1 MSRPEVSVVVPV
13 FDPGEQLA
21 PCVDSLLAQT
31 LAPGT
36 LELIFVD
43 DGSTDGSGAV
53 LDALA
58 ASHAHVRVEHI
69 RNSGWPGKPRN
80 VGLGLAR
87 GEYVFFAD
95 NDDRV
100 APDGLERLLATA
112 RQDDA
117 DVVVGKVVGHGK
129 HVTRDAFARNLH
141 GVRFRRDLSLLGLLT
156 PHKLFRRAF
165 LEEHELRY
173 PEGRRRLEDHLFV
186 VAALLRAR
194 RISRVADHAVYHW
207 IAHGDDV
214 NASYGGF
221 EPEAYYANLEE
232 VLDLVEAELEP
243 GPFRDR
249 VLAHWYRGKML
260 QRVGGRGWL
269 TRPEAYRRELV
280 DAVRRVALRRYAD
293 ADAVH
298 EHLDLHLRT
307 RSRLLRAGSWDGLVA
322 LAELDERFRPRIELE
337 GVRDAPVGGTSLTL
351 RLRCGLRG
359 LDLVREDE
367 RILWRLP
374 GAAAAALGEPAIDVT
389 RELRTSATAEVWL
402 SGEDGAEWS
411 QLVRTRLRI
420 REIGDAGELR
430 PVLTATVPI
439 APTAA
444 AAGAPLPAGPY
455 EVRVNAGVLGFGTT
469 RIVRRDE
476 DPLMLTVL
484 APGRIVEGVAEPAPE
499 PGLRTRLGRRAPR
512 AREAVRSLRAA
523 APAGRRA

>member
-21 PCVDSLLAQT
+21 ACVDSLLAQT
-31 LAPGT
+31 LAPGA

-69 RNSGWPGKPRN
+69 PNSGWPGKPRN

-141 GVRFRRDLSLLGLLT
+141 GVRFRRDLTLLGVLT

-186 VAALLRAR
+186 VAALLRAQ

-207 IAHGDDV
+207 IAHGEDV
-214 NASYGGF
+214 NASSGGF
-221 EPEAYYANLEE
+221 DAEAYFANLEE

-249 VLAHWYRGKML
+249 VLSHWYRGKML
-260 QRVGGRGWL
+260 QRVGGRTWL
-269 TRPEAYRRELV
+269 TRPEDYRRELV
-280 DAVRRVALRRYAD
+280 DAVRPVALRRYT
-293 ADAVH
+293 DAVH

-307 RSRLLRAGSWDGLVA
+307 RSRLLRTGSWDGLVA
-322 LAELDERFRPRIELE
+322 LAELDEQFRPRIELE
-337 GVRDAPVGGTSLTL
+337 WVRDAPVSGTSLTL

-359 LDLVREDE
+359 LDLVQEGE
-367 RILWRLP
+367 QILWRLP
-374 GAAAAALGEPAIDVT
+374 AAAAAALGEPAIDVT
-389 RELRTSATAEVWL
+389 RELRTSAKAEVWL

-411 QLVRTRLRI
+411 QLVRTHLRLKA
-420 REIGDAGELR
+420 IGEAGEVR

-444 AAGAPLPAGPY
+444 AAGAPLPPGPY
-455 EVRVNAGVLGFGTT
+455 DVRINAGVLGFGAT
-469 RIVRRDE
+469 RIVRRDDE
-476 DPLMLTVL
+476 PLVLTVL
-484 APGRIVEGVAEPAPE
+484 PPGRIVEGVAEPAPE

-512 AREAVRSLRAA
+512 AREAVRHLRAA
-523 APAGRRA
+523 APAGRPA